1 MIMNFVISDWVVAT
15 TNEDE
20 LLHGYIE
27 SIDVLLGI
35 ARVHVIASDRE
46 TAIGKTMEV
55 SSQDVKKLP
64 VSEFDIE
71 DQVKSLID
79 VALTTRDEQ
88 WFNELSAKL
97 FAIQQNGTK
106 RGERDAFP
114 SYYHNRL
121 GVDQF

>member
-1 MIMNFVISDWVVAT
+1 MNFLISDWVVAT

-27 SIDVLLGI
+27 SINVLQGI

-46 TAIGKTMEV
+46 TVIGKIMEV

-97 FAIQQNGTK
+97 FIIQQNGTK
-106 RGERDAFP
+106 RGERDVFP

>member
-1 MIMNFVISDWVVAT
+1 MNFVISDWVVAT

-20 LLHGYIE
+20 MLHGYVE
-27 SIDVLLGI
+27 SIDVLHGI
-35 ARVHVIASDRE
+35 ARVQVIASDRE
-46 TAIGKTMEV
+46 TAIGKIMEV

-71 DQVKSLID
+71 EQVKSLID

-97 FAIQQNGTK
+97 FAIQRNGTK
-106 RGERDAFP
+106 RGERDVFP